1 MSAVVEREK
10 WESVIIIMSK
20 FCFGFVVV
28 MGDMELSV
36 ISRSPGVAVS
46 AVADRQDIT
55 LARVGGG
62 WRGENVCSPSD
73 LEL

>member
-10 WESVIIIMSK
+10 WQSVIIIMSK

-36 ISRSPGVAVS
+36 ISRRPGVAVS

-55 LARVGGG
+55 
-62 WRGENVCSPSD
+62 
-73 LEL
+73 